1 MSRTALCLLMLC
13 AFASTG
19 VAAREVALMGPGS
32 GGGNSTQCADEEIE
46 AAVVEATQKSS
57 APKPR
62 GPVAQQPRKPAKAAP
77 AARTESSRVAAPRW
91 HSFLPG
97 MFR

>member
-1 MSRTALCLLMLC
+1 MSRSALCLLLLC
-13 AFASTG
+13 ASASAT
-19 VAAREVALMGPGS
+19 VAARDVRQLGPNS
-32 GGGNSTQCADEEIE
+32 GGGNSQQCADEEIE
-46 AAVVEATQKSS
+46 AAVAEATQKSS

-62 GPVAQQPRKPAKAAP
+62 GTATPPARKPVKATP
-77 AARTESSRVAAPRW
+77 AARSEAARLPAPRW